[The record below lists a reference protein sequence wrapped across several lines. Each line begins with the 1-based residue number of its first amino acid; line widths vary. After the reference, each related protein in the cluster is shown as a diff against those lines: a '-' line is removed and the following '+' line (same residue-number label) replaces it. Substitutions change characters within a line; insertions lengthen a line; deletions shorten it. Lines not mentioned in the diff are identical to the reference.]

1 MAALPSGTVTFLFTD
16 LEGSTGK
23 WERHPDEMRVASARH
38 DALLRAAVEARGG
51 HVVKST
57 GDGIHAVFSAA
68 PHAALAAMD
77 AVRAFSA
84 ETWNVTGPLRIR
96 IGIHTG
102 EADERDGDY
111 FGLALNRASRLMAAA
126 HGGQVV
132 LSQVTAE
139 LVRDALPEGL
149 GLLDLGEHRLRS
161 LERPEHVYEL
171 TVAGVTAQFPPLQSL
186 HAFPGDVPLPAPSW
200 ARGDDG
206 LAGRRDELERLG
218 VAWRRARDGVRQL
231 VFVAGEPGIGKTRL
245 AGALAHQAHDEG
257 GVVLY
262 GRCDEEAIVPYQPFV
277 EALRPCV
284 AAYAPSTLRETLRG
298 LEHDLVRVLPELSGR
313 FPVPPAPPTSGDPVA
328 ERYRLFEAITT
339 LLTGIAATRGT
350 VFVLDDLHWADKPT
364 LLLLRHLVRS
374 GPRTALL
381 IVLCYRSVELHRDE
395 QLVDMLADLRKESSG
410 TRVKLGGLSVE
421 DSAQLV
427 RRLADREL
435 AGPVIAALHRETDG
449 NPFFVEELVRH
460 LMETDALPGERESTP
475 WSGLGPLDLPD
486 SVREVIAQRLR
497 RLPTPVNDLLTLAA
511 VVGREF
517 DTALIARAS
526 GTTTQNVLETLD
538 QATHAGLV
546 REDPAHFGRYAFS
559 HALVRQTLN
568 AALGPS
574 ARAQL
579 HGLVGDALER
589 AGGPGLMAAEL
600 ALHFTRALPLVG
612 ADKAIAYTTQ
622 AGRDAIADLAFE
634 DAAGHFEA
642 ALKLLEQYE
651 PDETGRR
658 IEVLTDLA
666 SALVYVDERIGVQ
679 TALRAVEAARAD
691 GTPSQFG
698 RAVAVA
704 VEPVY
709 GVLAFPTEVTRLF
722 DEARAVLDGRDVAL
736 RARLLA
742 FESFKYATHALH
754 GRAGQGLAEE
764 AVALARLS
772 DDPVT
777 LADALYALAVSL
789 EGAADLA
796 ERLALGEELVALG
809 PSAGARASAFGLRVI
824 AGAHLE
830 RADAPALAS
839 AIAELGRVGV
849 EMRWLPAQ
857 VYTAQFRATRA
868 LLEGRFQ
875 DVDRHGEEL
884 RRFARAYHGAGG
896 MRYLQATFL
905 ARERGQVDRWGL
917 AAQMSDEPD
926 SDLYTR
932 ATRALAQ
939 LDAGD
944 EIGARSVVDRL
955 VADDIGHRGGETGFG
970 SALGMLAEVV
980 ASVGSRAQAARIY
993 DLLTPFAGRLLAIML
1008 GVACLGAADRYL
1020 GMLSTAI
1027 GRWDEAEAHFERALA
1042 IEERARGHA
1051 LLPRTRYWQ
1060 VRLLRERGRPGDAR
1074 MANAILATVIGDSS
1088 RLGMQGLRAQ
1098 AEALSAG

>member
-1 MAALPSGTVTFLFTD
+1 MVALPSGTVTFVFTD

-23 WERHPDEMRVASARH
+23 WERHPDEMRHASARH
-38 DALLRAAVEARGG
+38 DALLRAAVEAHDG

-57 GDGIHAVFSAA
+57 GDGIHAVFSLA
-68 PHAALAAMD
+68 PNAALAAVD
-77 AVRAFSA
+77 AVRAFST
-84 ETWNVTGPLRIR
+84 ETWDVTGPLRIR
-96 IGIHTG
+96 VGIHTG

-111 FGLALNRASRLMAAA
+111 FGLALNRTSRLMAAA

-139 LVRDALPEGL
+139 LVRDGLPEGL
-149 GLLDLGEHRLRS
+149 ALQDLGEHRLRG

-171 TVAGVTAQFPPLQSL
+171 TAGPASQFPPLQSL
-186 HAFPGDVPLPAPSW
+186 HAFPGDVALPAPSF
-200 ARGDDG
+200 AHGGDG

-218 VAWRRARDGVRQL
+218 LAWRRARDGVL
-231 VFVAGEPGIGKTRL
+231 GLAIVAGEPGIGKTRL
-245 AGALAHQAHDEG
+245 AGALARRAHDEG

-284 AAYAPSTLRETLRG
+284 TAYAPSALRETLRG
-298 LEHDLVRVLPELSGR
+298 LEHDLVRLFPELSGR
-313 FPVPPAPPTSGDPVA
+313 FPVPPAPTSGDPVA

-350 VFVLDDLHWADKPT
+350 VLVVDDLHWADKPT

-374 GPRTALL
+374 APRAALL
-381 IVLCYRSVELHRDE
+381 VVLCYRSVELHRDE
-395 QLVDMLADLRKESSG
+395 KLTDLLADLGKESSV
-410 TRVKLGGLSVE
+410 TRVRLGGLSAE
-421 DSAQLV
+421 DSAEL
-427 RRLADREL
+427 LLTLTDREL

-449 NPFFVEELVRH
+449 NPFFIEELVRH
-460 LMETDALPGERESTP
+460 LVETDALPGERESRS
-475 WSGLGPLDLPD
+475 WSGLGPLDLPE
-486 SVREVIAQRLR
+486 SVREVVAQRLR
-497 RLPTPVNDLLTLAA
+497 RLPRPVNDLLTLAA

-517 DTALIARAS
+517 DSALVARAS
-526 GTTTQNVLETLD
+526 GEPTETVLEGLD
-538 QATHAGLV
+538 LATHAGLV
-546 REDPAHFGRYAFS
+546 REDPARFGRYAFS

-568 AALGPS
+568 AALPTS
-574 ARAQL
+574 ARARL
-579 HGLVGDALER
+579 HARVGDALER
-589 AGGPGLMAAEL
+589 AGGRGPVAAEL
-600 ALHFTRALPLVG
+600 ALHFTSALPLVG

-622 AGRDAIADLAFE
+622 AGRDALADLAFE
-634 DAAGHFEA
+634 DAAGHFGA
-642 ALKLLEQYE
+642 ALQLLEQYG
-651 PDETGRR
+651 PDETGPR
-658 IEVLTDLA
+658 IDVLTDLA
-666 SALVYVDERIGVQ
+666 SALVYVDERLGVQ
-679 TALRAVEAARAD
+679 TAMRAVEAARAA

-704 VEPVY
+704 VEPLY
-709 GVLAFPTEVTRLF
+709 GVLAFPSDVRSLF
-722 DEARAVLDGRDVAL
+722 DEARTALDGRDVGL

-754 GRAGQGLAEE
+754 GREGQALAEE
-764 AVALARLS
+764 AVALARAS

-777 LADALYALAVSL
+777 LADALYALAVAL
-789 EGAADLA
+789 EGAADV
-796 ERLALGEELVALG
+796 EGRLALGKELVALG

-830 RADAPALAS
+830 RADAGALGS

-868 LLEGRFQ
+868 LLEGRFH

-896 MRYLQATFL
+896 MWYLQATFL
-905 ARERGQVDRWGL
+905 AREQGQVDMRAQ

-926 SDLYTR
+926 SDLYTG
-932 ATRALAQ
+932 ATRALAH

-944 EIGARSVVDRL
+944 EIAAQLAVDRL
-955 VADDIGHRGGETGFG
+955 VAADMGRRAGETGFG

-980 ASVGSRAQAARIY
+980 ASVGTRAQAARIY
-993 DLLTPFAGRLLAIML
+993 DLLTPFAGRLLVLVL
-1008 GVACLGAADRYL
+1008 GLACLGAADRYL

-1042 IEERARGHA
+1042 VEARARGHA

-1060 VRLLRERGRPGDAR
+1060 ARLLRERARAGDAR
-1074 MANAILATVIGDSS
+1074 MADAILAAVIDDSS
-1088 RLGMQGLRAQ
+1088 RLGMAGLHAE
-1098 AEALSAG
+1098 AEALRAR

>member
-23 WERHPDEMRVASARH
+23 WERHPDEMRGASARH
-38 DALLRAAVEARGG
+38 DALLRAAVEAQGG

-68 PHAALAAMD
+68 PAAALAAMD
-77 AVRAFSA
+77 AVGALSA
-84 ETWNVTGPLRIR
+84 ETWEATGPLRIR
-96 IGIHTG
+96 VGIHTG

-149 GLLDLGEHRLRS
+149 RLLDLGEHRLRS
-161 LERPEHVYEL
+161 LERPEHIYEL
-171 TVAGVTAQFPPLQSL
+171 TVAGLDSQFPPLQSL
-186 HAFPGDVPLPAPSW
+186 HAFPGDVPLPAPSF

-206 LAGRRDELERLG
+206 LAGRHDELERLG
-218 VAWRRARDGVRQL
+218 IAWRRARDGVRQL
-231 VFVAGEPGIGKTRL
+231 VFIDGEPGIGKTRL
-245 AGALAHQAHDEG
+245 AGALARRAHDEG

-284 AAYAPSTLRETLRG
+284 GAYAPSALRETLRG
-298 LEHDLVRVLPELSGR
+298 LEHDLVRVFPELSGR
-313 FPVPPAPPTSGDPVA
+313 FPAAPAPTSGDPVA

-339 LLTGIAATRGT
+339 LLTGIAATRCT
-350 VFVLDDLHWADKPT
+350 ALVLDDLHWADKPT

-374 GPRTALL
+374 EPRVALL
-381 IVLCYRSVELHRDE
+381 VVLCYRNVELHHDE
-395 QLVDMLADLRKESSG
+395 QLANLLADLRKEPSV
-410 TRVKLGGLSVE
+410 TRLRLGGLAAD
-421 DSAQLV
+421 DSAELV
-427 RRLADREL
+427 RTLADREL
-435 AGPVIAALHRETDG
+435 GAPVLAALHHETDG

-460 LMETDALPGERESTP
+460 LVETDALPRERERS
-475 WSGLGPLDLPD
+475 WAGLGTVVLPE

-497 RLPTPVNDLLTLAA
+497 RLPTSVYDLLTRAA

-517 DTALIARAS
+517 DTALLARAS
-526 GTTTQNVLETLD
+526 GEPTESVLEALD
-538 QATHAGLV
+538 RAADAGLV
-546 REDPAHFGRYAFS
+546 REDPAHFGRYSFS
-559 HALVRQTLN
+559 HALVRQTLT
-568 AALGPS
+568 AALGSS
-574 ARAQL
+574 ARARL
-579 HGLVGDALER
+579 HARVGEVLET
-589 AGGPGLMAAEL
+589 AGGPGRMAAEL
-600 ALHFTRALPLVG
+600 ALHFTRAVPLVG

-634 DAAGHFEA
+634 DAAGHFES
-642 ALKLLEQYE
+642 ALQLLGQYE
-651 PDETGRR
+651 PDETGPR
-658 IEVLTDLA
+658 IDVLTDLA
-666 SALVYVDERIGVQ
+666 SALVYVDERIGVR
-679 TALRAVEAARAD
+679 TAMRAVDAARTD
-691 GTPSQFG
+691 GTPTQFG

-709 GVLAFPTEVTRLF
+709 GVLAFPADVTRLF
-722 DEARAVLDGRDVAL
+722 DEARAVLGGGDVAL

-742 FESFKYATHALH
+742 FESFKYACHVLH
-754 GRAGQGLAEE
+754 GRPAQPLAEE

-796 ERLALGEELVALG
+796 ERQALGEELVALG
-809 PSAGARASAFGLRVI
+809 PSAGARASAFGFRVI
-824 AGAHLE
+824 AGVHLE
-830 RADAPALAS
+830 GADAGALAS

-857 VYTAQFRATRA
+857 VYAAQFRAAQA

-875 DVDRHGEEL
+875 DVERHGEEL
-884 RRFARAYHGAGG
+884 HRFARAYHGAGG
-896 MRYLQATFL
+896 MRYMQATFL
-905 ARERGQVDRWGL
+905 AREQGRLEGRAL

-926 SDLYTR
+926 DDLYTR
-932 ATRALAQ
+932 ATLALAQ

-944 EIGARSVVDRL
+944 EIAARLVVDRL
-955 VADDIGHRGGETGFG
+955 VAEDIGHRAKETGFG
-970 SALGMLAEVV
+970 SALGMLAEVA
-980 ASVGSRAQAARIY
+980 ASVGTRAQAARIH
-993 DLLTPFAGRLLAIML
+993 DQMTPFAGRLLTTML

-1027 GRWDEAEAHFERALA
+1027 GHWDEAEAHFDRALA
-1042 IEERARGHA
+1042 IEEGARGHA
-1051 LLPRTRYWQ
+1051 LMARTRYWQ
-1060 VRLLRERGRPGDAR
+1060 ARLFRQRGRPGDAR
-1074 MANAILATVIGDSS
+1074 MADAILAAVIDDSS
-1088 RLGMQGLRAQ
+1088 RLGMQGLRAR
-1098 AEALSAG
+1098 AEDLRAG